1 MGPTFSLALTLALTV
16 LLITFFINRQ
26 FYLAA
31 DEDEGAIL
39 VLGDSW
45 ASLSG
50 SFLAD
55 VCSLGLEGSGSTSS
69 GKPLTNNGKSGPTA
83 QQWVPGEKAVNSFE
97 KAKYDRDYD
106 DSVSEEMTSI
116 ATWEHTMPLPIIALC
131 DIRHLRIV
139 ESSSNDD
146 IQVLYTGYGYP
157 SENICG
163 GGNDV
168 DVTPIFDH
176 MSTTI
181 LEKIEKSEYANK
193 VLTMDILSLYVTKD
207 SEPYSDK
214 TWYADD
220 IHINEAGY
228 IKLFSNSEIQQFFG
242 CSIITDIEDDKNG
255 SAAPPSSGHSK
266 SSKMF
271 SRMVVQVLLF
281 LLIPIVLYK

>member
-1 MGPTFSLALTLALTV
+1 
-16 LLITFFINRQ
+16 
-26 FYLAA
+26 
-31 DEDEGAIL
+31 
-39 VLGDSW
+39 
-45 ASLSG
+45 
-50 SFLAD
+50 
-55 VCSLGLEGSGSTSS
+55 
-69 GKPLTNNGKSGPTA
+69 
-83 QQWVPGEKAVNSFE
+83 
-97 KAKYDRDYD
+97 
-106 DSVSEEMTSI
+106 
-116 ATWEHTMPLPIIALC
+116 
-131 DIRHLRIV
+131 
-139 ESSSNDD
+139 
-146 IQVLYTGYGYP
+146 
-157 SENICG
+157 
-163 GGNDV
+163 
-168 DVTPIFDH
+168 